1 MYLCNAFSLNM
12 LSHLN
17 VNVAIRP
24 ITVQDVRDFN
34 AEQALESA
42 VGHTDT
48 AAVFTNTLGFNV
60 PANRINLALGP
71 GDRLLVGQYRGPR
84 LEAGATELPQGAK
97 IEWAL
102 VVIRQGRRP

>member
-12 LSHLN
+12 LRQLN

-24 ITVQDVRDFN
+24 VTIEDIRDFN
-34 AEQALESA
+34 AETALDSA
-42 VGHTDT
+42 VGHADT
-48 AAVFTNTLGFNV
+48 ARVFSNKLGFDV
-60 PANRINLALGP
+60 PANRVSLALGP

-84 LEAGATELPQGAK
+84 LEAGATELPQDAS

-102 VVIRQGRRP
+102 VVIREGR